1 MDNTEAQLRK
11 YRSVIYSSVAALI
24 LLSLI
29 AVFIYFLYYKNKR
42 LRNVL
47 ENREAELIEAKEKA
61 EESDLLKSAFLANMS
76 HEDPYAAQRDRR
88 FLVVADFR

>member
-47 ENREAELIEAKEKA
+47 ENREAELIEAKGEGRGVR
-61 EESDLLKSAFLANMS
+61 
-76 HEDPYAAQRDRR
+76 PAQEC
-88 FLVVADFR
+88 VSGQYEP

>member
-47 ENREAELIEAKEKA
+47 
-61 EESDLLKSAFLANMS
+61 
-76 HEDPYAAQRDRR
+76 RR
-88 FLVVADFR
+88 N